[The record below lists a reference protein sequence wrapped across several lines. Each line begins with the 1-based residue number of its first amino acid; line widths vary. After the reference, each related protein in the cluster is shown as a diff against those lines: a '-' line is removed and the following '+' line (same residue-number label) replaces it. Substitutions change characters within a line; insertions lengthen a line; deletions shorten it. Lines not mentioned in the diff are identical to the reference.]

1 MDGFDA
7 EQPLPEMVMGRQN
20 SGELLAQEVSICMY
34 VCVSLS
40 LYILMM
46 DNIHRTFR

>member
-40 LYILMM
+40 LSIY
-46 DNIHRTFR
+46 